1 MFQKLKQKIAEREQA
16 QSFTSMYDKVLTG
29 QPNAEPRTIK
39 VEHITPDREKLVR
52 RLASDGANH
61 SAVLLIPEPNNPNIP
76 NAVRV
81 YIETKHIG
89 YLPSERDWTPTEAVA
104 EILGDGDGD
113 DPWEIILHEKK

>member
-29 QPNAEPRTIK
+29 PANAEPRTIK

-61 SAVLLIPEPNNPNIP
+61 GSVLLIPEPNNPDIP

-81 YIETKHIG
+81 FIETKHIG
-89 YLPSERDWTPTEAVA
+89 YLPSERDWTPTEATA
-104 EILGDGDGD
+104 EIIGD
-113 DPWEIILHEKK
+113 DEGPWEIILHEK